1 MNKNEILQEIADD
14 MKRIFQEY
22 YFKPFKCKENEQQA
36 IKELAKQYLDSIK
49 ERLSANGYTIKTVK
63 LPRKLKKYYKKTV
76 GILPIEISIYY
87 QLESL
92 EIEVE
97 K

>member
-1 MNKNEILQEIADD
+1 MNKDEIMQQIADD
-14 MKRIFQEY
+14 VKRTFQEY
-22 YFKPFKCKENEQQA
+22 YFKQYKCKEDEQQT
-36 IKELAKQYLDSIK
+36 IKEFAKQCLDSIK
-49 ERLSANGYTIKTVK
+49 ERLSANGCTIKTAK

-76 GILPIEISIYY
+76 GILPIEISINY
-87 QLESL
+87 QLDSL

>member
-1 MNKNEILQEIADD
+1 MNKDEIMQQIADD
-14 MKRIFQEY
+14 VKRTFQEY
-22 YFKPFKCKENEQQA
+22 YFKQFKYREDGQQA
-36 IKELAKQYLDSIK
+36 IKEFAKQYLDSIK

-76 GILPIEISIYY
+76 GILPIEISINY
-87 QLESL
+87 QLDNL

-97 K
+97 T